1 MVESQV
7 SWAEG
12 QSLATYFANRKQY
25 INLRDAH
32 WASTQESAQHVALKV
47 DQVLW
52 VAAPDGDINLTSA
65 SMAPTERTVEI
76 QLDGGLLLRAGLL
89 IAARQRLSDYLES
102 TQQFIPIT
110 SAQLLRSGRPP
121 KKVNVTLGDIVLNQ
135 QAIQAVW
142 EIVAHAPEATDP
154 TGPSGTQTPDE
165 SSLSGTPEPADS
177 PDSGDAADSGHLG
190 DFGGI

>member
-1 MVESQV
+1 MMDSKTPLRRLRIFLRDFRMVEAQV

-25 INLRDAH
+25 VNLRGAH
-32 WASTQESAQHVALKV
+32 WASTQEDAEHVALKV

-52 VAAPDGDINLTSA
+52 VAAPDGNITLTSA

-89 IAARQRLSDYLES
+89 IAAKQRLSDYLES
-102 TQQFIPIT
+102 TQQFIPM
-110 SAQLLRSGRPP
+110 SNAQLLRSGRPP

-142 EIVAHAPEATDP
+142 ELAATAAEAVAPGAAFAALVDA
-154 TGPSGTQTPDE
+154 GR
-165 SSLSGTPEPADS
+165 AD
-177 PDSGDAADSGHLG
+177 DLE
-190 DFGGI
+190 GI

>member
-1 MVESQV
+1 MIETTKPPLKRLRIFLRDFRMVEAQV

-25 INLRDAH
+25 VNLRGAH
-32 WASTQESAQHVALKV
+32 WASTQEDAQHVALKV

-52 VAAPDGDINLTSA
+52 VAAPDADITLTSA

-102 TQQFIPIT
+102 AHQFIPMAA
-110 SAQLLRSGRPP
+110 AQLLRSGRPP
-121 KKVNVTLGDIVLNQ
+121 KRVNVTLGDIMLNQ

-142 EIVAHAPEATDP
+142 EVSAAPIEAAVVVPDGNLDIV
-154 TGPSGTQTPDE
+154 
-165 SSLSGTPEPADS
+165 
-177 PDSGDAADSGHLG
+177 DAGRAEDLG
-190 DFGGI
+190 GA